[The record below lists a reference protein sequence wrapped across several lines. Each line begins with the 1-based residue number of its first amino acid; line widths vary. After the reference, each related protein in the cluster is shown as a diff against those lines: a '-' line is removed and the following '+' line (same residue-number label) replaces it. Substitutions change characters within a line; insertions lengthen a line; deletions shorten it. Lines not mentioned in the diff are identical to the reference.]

1 VRQNKYTDNETP
13 LGLHVLGVV
22 GLIAATCYIA
32 FQVGSPITVK
42 KRTAPDCSLCHSR
55 QVTDEKKIVAYFV
68 KKKVSNPVKKAKAV
82 TRHNGDQKL
91 LAAIIATDM
100 PHPKTDKER
109 KMYADRLI
117 KELEELR

>member
-1 VRQNKYTDNETP
+1 MRQNKYTDNETP

-42 KRTAPDCSLCHSR
+42 KRTAPDCSLCHSLA
-55 QVTDEKKIVAYFV
+55 VIDEKKIEAYFI

-82 TRHNGDQKL
+82 TRHSGDQKL

-100 PHPKTDKER
+100 PHPKTDKDR
-109 KMYADRLI
+109 KEYAHRLLR
-117 KELEELR
+117 ELEELR